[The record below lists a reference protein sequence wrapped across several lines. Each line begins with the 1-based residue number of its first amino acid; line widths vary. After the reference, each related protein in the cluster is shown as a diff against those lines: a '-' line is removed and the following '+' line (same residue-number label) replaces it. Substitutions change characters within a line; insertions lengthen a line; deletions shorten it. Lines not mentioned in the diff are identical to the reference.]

1 MVRVRLGRDA
11 KRGRYIGLGWA
22 GGFSTVID
30 NTGTPLIGRFLGPRK
45 NRLNRNPSY

>member
-22 GGFSTVID
+22 EGFSTMID
-30 NTGTPLIGRFLGPRK
+30 NISSSFHIFKIMP
-45 NRLNRNPSY
+45 